1 MDLGKVTVFS
11 GSPQQQ
17 SRTWGSWSLQIL
29 SDHMVL
35 NALCSSFLTITLPGA
50 ALLALKWQWDEPY
63 NERRSNSGVRPTR
76 ESRVYHLTRTSQA
89 RPRRVRLQSH
99 EARLYHI
106 LPATRPSQQPPL
118 VPRLAALGIGGAW
131 KGFPRPRVSDA
142 WSWTM
147 GRENMTDFSGSR
159 GDIIIYKHLEIYVR

>member
-1 MDLGKVTVFS
+1 MAETIPTMK
-11 GSPQQQ
+11 GSATPV
-17 SRTWGSWSLQIL
+17 S
-29 SDHMVL
+29 
-35 NALCSSFLTITLPGA
+35 
-50 ALLALKWQWDEPY
+50 
-63 NERRSNSGVRPTR
+63 TR
-76 ESRVYHLTRTSQA
+76 QEEAVYYHLTRTSQA

-131 KGFPRPRVSDA
+131 KSFPRPRVSDA

-147 GRENMTDFSGSR
+147 GRENMTDFSGSQ